1 MDLPKNRFKAALA
14 EGRQQIGLWNS
25 IGGPSV
31 PEALAGVGFDWIV
44 IDTEHSPTDVPDVL
58 RSLQAMAAY
67 PNTNAVV
74 RPAFNDIVL
83 IKRILDFGAQTLLIP
98 YVQSREEAEA
108 AVKAV
113 RYPPH
118 GLRGV
123 AGATRASGYS
133 RIKDYFARANDEI
146 CLLVQV
152 ETIEAM
158 GRLEEIASVEG
169 VNGVFIGPAD
179 LAASMGFPGQP
190 NHPEVRAQIDNAID
204 RLKKIGVPSGILTMD
219 RAHAQHCIACGTTFT
234 AVGLDLSMMLGAAKE
249 LAGAFGRG

>member
-1 MDLPKNRFKAALA
+1 MARHFSAALSPVTGA
-14 EGRQQIGLWNS
+14 ARLRNLFESISLSSALSLTKSKPTCLWNTRPS
-25 IGGPSV
+25 TTTAVAGPKHCGSGRGMPV
-31 PEALAGVGFDWIV
+31 PSSA
-44 IDTEHSPTDVPDVL
+44 
-58 RSLQAMAAY
+58 
-67 PNTNAVV
+67 
-74 RPAFNDIVL
+74 
-83 IKRILDFGAQTLLIP
+83 LIP
-98 YVQSREEAEA
+98 AAPASPEYKARLKAVAEA

-123 AGATRASGYS
+123 AGATRASGFS
-133 RIKDYFARANDEI
+133 QIKDYTARANDEI

-190 NHPEVRAQIDNAID
+190 THPEVRAQIDDAID

-219 RAHAQHCIACGTTFT
+219 RAHAQHCIARGTTFT
-234 AVGLDLSMMLGAAKE
+234 AVGLDLSMMLAAAKD
-249 LAGAFGRG
+249 LAGTFGRG